1 MPALGVPYERVS
13 VGTSDSLELA
23 AYYVPSQNRAA
34 VVLYPGATR
43 PEQARMLSVTDTAC
57 CSSTRPGRARARA
70 TQCAGP
76 VTATCGPGS
85 TTSAAAPTWIP
96 TVSGHSAAISAS
108 VCHPCASES
117 EIRPRPHQAYALNVA
132 GLRGGGA
139 RDHASHR
146 FVKTGPDCHIAHAD
160 RSPTNRRKQRSLS
173 GAA

>member
-1 MPALGVPYERVS
+1 MPELGVPYERVS

-43 PEQARMLSVTDTAC
+43 PEQARMLSVTDT
-57 CSSTRPGRARARA
+57 
-70 TQCAGP
+70 
-76 VTATCGPGS
+76 
-85 TTSAAAPTWIP
+85 
-96 TVSGHSAAISAS
+96 